1 MSGCH
6 SSDSWNAHKGEELT
20 EIKLKD
26 DLRKFQR
33 GITCV
38 LFMGGDWDVLAL
50 NRLLLVVKDFGLK
63 TALYSGADDVH
74 SDLKSN
80 LDYIKLGSY
89 QKQLGGLE
97 SLETNQVLWHWPSQT
112 KLNFYFTQHLQGEEM
127 IRLNEVQLRNKLQ
140 YIQQYQGKQNAAD
153 SSPMDANANV
163 TTKNV
168 ATLEAEIHKDINI
181 QMNRHMVS
189 QKIADLFGNE
199 LAQEYIRQ
207 IETHEIYVHDETSLK
222 PYCVSISMYPFL
234 LDGMTKLGGESKA
247 PEHLSSFVDHS

>member
-1 MSGCH
+1 MKYLEKQIVFREVPLEVSLSYLITGCPQRCQGCH

-112 KLNFYFTQHLQGEEM
+112 KLNFYFTQHLQGG
-127 IRLNEVQLRNKLQ
+127 RNDQ
-140 YIQQYQGKQNAAD
+140 AQR
-153 SSPMDANANV
+153 SSI
-163 TTKNV
+163 TK
-168 ATLEAEIHKDINI
+168 
-181 QMNRHMVS
+181 
-189 QKIADLFGNE
+189 
-199 LAQEYIRQ
+199 
-207 IETHEIYVHDETSLK
+207 
-222 PYCVSISMYPFL
+222 
-234 LDGMTKLGGESKA
+234 
-247 PEHLSSFVDHS
+247 